1 MLFRQQKNM
10 KKNTLLLFLLLPFL
24 LLLSCN
30 KSTVFEQTV
39 TFPNANW
46 AFEEKA
52 VNFEVPITGS
62 DKPHSLTVELDLVGN
77 PNVDMFYATFI
88 IITPSGGKT
97 VKSILFNF
105 INPKE
110 PYIMGNNPN
119 EKIYRLNVYPKRFFT
134 ETGIYAFEINQFSNK
149 ADNYGIRALRLHIEK
164 VKEKKI

>member
-10 KKNTLLLFLLLPFL
+10 KKNTLLLFFFAPLF

-30 KSTVFEQTV
+30 KSTVFEQEV
-39 TFPNANW
+39 TFPDANW
-46 AFEEKA
+46 SFEEKA

-62 DKPHSLTVELDLVGN
+62 DKPHALTVELDLIGT

-97 VKSILFNF
+97 VKSIVFNF

-110 PYIMGNNPN
+110 PYITGKNSN
-119 EKIYRLNVYPKRFFT
+119 EKIYHLTIYPKRFFT
-134 ETGIYAFEINQFSNK
+134 ETGIYKFEVNQFSNK
-149 ADNYGIRALRLHIEK
+149 ADNYGIKALRFRIEK
-164 VKEKKI
+164 VKE